1 MGADL
6 RPLAIA
12 ASAAK
17 GNVTLRDAVRNYG
30 TQPAGPFGV
39 GFYFSSDNV
48 FGGGDTFICSRPVSG
63 LAAGTSNPASG
74 TITTICPIPAMAPG
88 LYYVIVVDDYLNAV
102 PETNEGNNT
111 RSTTT
116 RLTIGPDLRPTA
128 VAAYSSGSNLVLRDQ
143 ARNYGTVNAGAF
155 TIGFYLS
162 TNNVY
167 DGGDTEICTRSVSGL
182 LAGTSNPLSGTQTT
196 TCAIPAVA
204 PGFYYVIVV
213 DDTANTVAET
223 IETNNTRSTLGTVKI
238 GPDLVPTAVS
248 PSKSGSNL
256 ILRDQ
261 ARNAGNVAAGP
272 FEVGFYLSLNTA
284 LDGGD
289 VFVCTRAIAGLDAG
303 KTNPLSG
310 VATITCATP
319 SGLPSGA
326 YYVIAKDDNGNTVAE
341 HTETNN
347 NRASIGTLLL
357 P

>member
-1 MGADL
+1 MFGA
-6 RPLAIA
+6 
-12 ASAAK
+12 
-17 GNVTLRDAVRNYG
+17 
-30 TQPAGPFGV
+30 
-39 GFYFSSDNV
+39 
-48 FGGGDTFICSRPVSG
+48 GDTFICSRPVSG
-63 LAAGTSNPASG
+63 LAAMASNPASG
-74 TITTICPIPAMAPG
+74 TAITVCPIPAIAPG
-88 LYYVIVVDDYLNAV
+88 LYYVIVVDDYTNAV
-102 PETNEGNNT
+102 AEKNEGNNT

-128 VAAYSSGSNLVLRDQ
+128 IAASSSGSNLVLRDQ

-162 TNNVY
+162 TNNVF
-167 DGGDTEICTRSVSGL
+167 DGGDTQICTRSVSGL
-182 LAGTSNPLSGTQTT
+182 AAGTANPASGTQTT
-196 TCAIPAVA
+196 TCAIPAVQ
-204 PGFYYVIVV
+204 PGAYYVIVV

-223 IETNNTRSTLGTVKI
+223 IETNNARSTLGTVKI

-248 PSKSGSNL
+248 PSKSGTNL

-261 ARNAGNVAAGP
+261 ARNAGNIAAGP

-289 VFVCTRAIAGLDAG
+289 VFVCTRAISGLAAG
-303 KTNPLSG
+303 KTDPLSG
-310 VATITCATP
+310 VATISCVIP

-326 YYVIAKDDNGNTVAE
+326 YYLIARDDNGNTVAE

-347 NRASIGTLLL
+347 NRASAGTLLL